1 MGIPVQR
8 GKYNR
13 GQDRDVT
20 AWLKL
25 SGEEGETP
33 KAALVTTSWLAEVIV
48 AECRLRM
55 GETSRAI
62 LSCYH

>member
-25 SGEEGETP
+25 SGEEGEIP
-33 KAALVTTSWLAEVIV
+33 KAALVTTSWLAEVIL

-55 GETSRAI
+55 GET
-62 LSCYH
+62 